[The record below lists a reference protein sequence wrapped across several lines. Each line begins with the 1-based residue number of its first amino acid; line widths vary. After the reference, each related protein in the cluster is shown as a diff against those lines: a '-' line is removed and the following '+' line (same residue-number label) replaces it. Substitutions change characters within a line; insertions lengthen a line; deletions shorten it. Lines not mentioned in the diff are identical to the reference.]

1 MNKSLNKN
9 EESFKEIDL
18 IYLLKKI
25 LQSKLILTL
34 SILVFMTSSYIYSF
48 QKGSIYESEALIEIG
63 HYESEDGTYK
73 LISDANA
80 LIKELKIFLYKNN
93 ENLNINDDSF
103 KLIEDRLIEIKFMS
117 DSNEKNVALMNQ
129 CIDFMSKNS
138 GIKIFTAQ
146 RNNLIDEIDSITR
159 KIDFLKEKNDSF
171 AKTLEESI
179 LTLDELISDEEN
191 KLKLFA
197 NQANSPDTSSE
208 VLTLTKLVIDLKK
221 DKLAAIENQGDLS
234 SFYEINDLDQEK
246 FRLQEELKKI
256 DKLKI
261 LNTEVIGQIKTSV
274 ISHSL
279 VLILTIGLALGIVST
294 VFIVFLLDFIKIYK
308 QREI

>member
-18 IYLLKKI
+18 IYLIKKI
-25 LQSKLILTL
+25 FQSKLLLTL
-34 SILVFMTSSYIYSF
+34 SIIIFMASSYIYSF
-48 QKGSIYESEALIEIG
+48 QKGSTYESKALIEIG

-73 LISDANA
+73 LFSDAPA
-80 LIKELKIFLYKNN
+80 LIKELRIFLYKNN
-93 ENLNINDDSF
+93 ENLIINDDSF
-103 KLIEDRLIEIKFMS
+103 RLIEDRLIEIKFES
-117 DSNEKNVALMNQ
+117 ISNEANVALLNQ
-129 CIDFMSKNS
+129 CIDFLKKNS
-138 GIKIFTAQ
+138 GSEIFKAQ
-146 RNNLIDEIDSITR
+146 RNNLINEIDSTIR
-159 KIDFLKEKNDSF
+159 KIDFLKDKNAKF

-191 KLKLFA
+191 KLKLITD
-197 NQANSPDTSSE
+197 SPDASSE
-208 VLTLTKLVIDLKK
+208 IVALTKLLIDLKK

-234 SFYEINDLDQEK
+234 TFYEIYELDEEK
-246 FRLQEELKKI
+246 LRLQEELKKL
-256 DKLKI
+256 DKQNI
-261 LNTEVIGQIKTSV
+261 INTEVIGQIKTSV

>member
-18 IYLLKKI
+18 IYLIKKI
-25 LQSKLILTL
+25 FQSKLLLTL
-34 SILVFMTSSYIYSF
+34 SIIIFMASSYIYSF
-48 QKGSIYESEALIEIG
+48 QKGSTYESKALIEIG

-73 LISDANA
+73 LFSDAPA
-80 LIKELKIFLYKNN
+80 LIKELRIFLYKNN
-93 ENLNINDDSF
+93 ENLIINDDSF
-103 KLIEDRLIEIKFMS
+103 RLIEDRLIEIKFES
-117 DSNEKNVALMNQ
+117 ISNEANVALLNQ
-129 CIDFMSKNS
+129 CIDFLKKNS
-138 GIKIFTAQ
+138 GSKIFKAQ
-146 RNNLIDEIDSITR
+146 RNNLINEIDSTIR
-159 KIDFLKEKNDSF
+159 KIDFLKDKNAKF

-191 KLKLFA
+191 KLKLITD
-197 NQANSPDTSSE
+197 SPDASSE
-208 VLTLTKLVIDLKK
+208 IVALTKLLIDLKK

-234 SFYEINDLDQEK
+234 TFYEIYELDEEK
-246 FRLQEELKKI
+246 LRLQEELKKL
-256 DKLKI
+256 DKQNI
-261 LNTEVIGQIKTSV
+261 INTEVIGQIKTSV